1 MGQALSEQMGQ
12 PFVVENRPGGDSA
25 IAAEAVTR
33 MAADG
38 YTIFF
43 ASNSAMT
50 AGVALR
56 KSPAYDPLK
65 DFTSISMVGRATNF
79 FYMHPSVPAT
89 TLKEFIAHARANPGK
104 LNYGTGNPLTILSMA
119 QLTGAAGLDMLHVP
133 YKGEGPLTPDFLAGR
148 IQVAF
153 MSNPAGISLAKEGK
167 LRVLA
172 VLLDR
177 RSPLL
182 PDVPTI
188 DEAGV
193 PQVTVRQW
201 AGVFGP
207 PKMPR
212 DIVERLNKAAELRLR
227 RRGLDARAPPGDQPR
242 RPRAVAQAGEG
253 SGHRAGIKKRPP
265 GGGLLGVSRLP
276 REGEAEGSGGPHC
289 GRPPRRCLSP
299 APAFAC
305 RRSATRKPEQ
315 IGVRAR
321 VRRGEACTLRA
332 PPIRKAPMTQPTD
345 FIPAGVVKE
354 DLVVGTGASAA
365 AGQDIVVHYIG
376 WLESGQQFDSSRA
389 RRDPLDF
396 ALGAG
401 DVIKGWDQGVPGMK
415 VGGMRKLTIPPEL
428 AYGDK
433 GCGGVIPPN
442 ATLVFDVELLEV
454 A

>member
-1 MGQALSEQMGQ
+1 MKRLSKAVLALVLLACAGSALSQYPSKPIRFIVGFPPGGSADPTTRIIGQALSEQMGQ

-33 MAADG
+33 MAPDG

-50 AGVALR
+50 AAVALR
-56 KSPAYDPLK
+56 KSPTYDPLK
-65 DFTSISMVGRATNF
+65 DFTPISMVGRATNF

-104 LNYGTGNPLTILSMA
+104 LNYGTGNPLSILSMA

-153 MSNPAGISLAKEGK
+153 MSNPSGVSLAKEGK

-182 PDVPTI
+182 PEVPTF

-212 DIVERLNKAAELRLR
+212 EIVERLNREVNAAV
-227 RRGLDARAPPGDQPR
+227 R
-242 RPRAVAQAGEG
+242 RPEVIEKLQSYGYA
-253 SGHRAGIKKRPP
+253 
-265 GGGLLGVSRLP
+265 
-276 REGEAEGSGGPHC
+276 AEGS
-289 GRPPRRCLSP
+289 
-299 APAFAC
+299 
-305 RRSATRKPEQ
+305 TPERLLE
-315 IGVRAR
+315 INR
-321 VRRGEACTLRA
+321 
-332 PPIRKAPMTQPTD
+332 D
-345 FIPAGVVKE
+345 
-354 DLVVGTGASAA
+354 DL
-365 AGQDIVVHYIG
+365 
-376 WLESGQQFDSSRA
+376 
-389 RRDPLDF
+389 
-396 ALGAG
+396 AL
-401 DVIKGWDQGVPGMK
+401 W
-415 VGGMRKLTIPPEL
+415 RKLVKQAGI
-428 AYGDK
+428 A
-433 GCGGVIPPN
+433 
-442 ATLVFDVELLEV
+442 LE
-454 A
+454 